1 MLDYR
6 SPDRFGYLPMPI
18 RPFRVLLKQK
28 RRPLQKRAQKPKPS
42 RAIPL
47 DVEPTSIGRLARSPV
62 ERGPRAAD
70 QVYRS
75 LRRSIILGELTP
87 GTRLREVEVAMALQ
101 VSRTPVREAVSRL
114 IGDRLVRE
122 LPTGGVEVV
131 DASAEIFE
139 IFHIREALEGC
150 AARLAAT
157 RISDD
162 ELAKLDRLIE
172 EAERIHHSAVDDRLR
187 NNNDFH
193 LTIAKASGSQRL
205 VDMIGG
211 FREFFMN
218 VEWQDRHDQKKSAKL
233 SLHDHREILAALHAR
248 SSDQVEQFVRQH
260 LRRVYT
266 KLLSDRRKPV

>member
-1 MLDYR
+1 
-6 SPDRFGYLPMPI
+6 
-18 RPFRVLLKQK
+18 
-28 RRPLQKRAQKPKPS
+28 
-42 RAIPL
+42 
-47 DVEPTSIGRLARSPV
+47 VEPTSISRLARSPV

-87 GTRLREVEVAMALQ
+87 GTRLREVEVAMALR

-139 IFHIREALEGC
+139 LFHIRESLEGC

-157 RISDD
+157 RVTDD
-162 ELAKLDRLIE
+162 ELSKLDRLLA
-172 EAERIHHSAVDDRLR
+172 EAEEIHHSAVDDRLR
-187 NNNDFH
+187 NNNAFH
-193 LTIAKASGSQRL
+193 LAIAKASGSQRL
-205 VDMIGG
+205 LDMISG

-218 VEWQDRHDQKKSAKL
+218 VEWMDRYDQKRSAMQ
-233 SLHDHREILAALHAR
+233 SLHDHREILAALHAKSGDR
-248 SSDQVEQFVRQH
+248 AEQLVRQH
-260 LRRVYT
+260 LRRVYA
-266 KLLSDRRKPV
+266 KLLADRGARA

>member
-1 MLDYR
+1 
-6 SPDRFGYLPMPI
+6 
-18 RPFRVLLKQK
+18 
-28 RRPLQKRAQKPKPS
+28 LQRKAQKPRPS
-42 RAIPL
+42 RAIPPA
-47 DVEPTSIGRLARSPV
+47 VKPTSIGRLARSPV

-75 LRRSIILGELTP
+75 LRRSIMLGELTP

-114 IGDRLVRE
+114 VGDRLVRE

-150 AARLAAT
+150 AARMAAT
-157 RISDD
+157 RMADD
-162 ELAKLDRLIE
+162 ELAKLDGLVA

-187 NNNDFH
+187 NNNEFH

-205 VDMIGG
+205 FDMIGG

-218 VEWQDRHDQKKSAKL
+218 VEWLDRHDLKGSAKQ
-233 SLHDHREILAALHAR
+233 SLRDHREILAALHAR
-248 SSDQVEQFVRQH
+248 SGDRVEQLVRQH
-260 LRRVYT
+260 LRRVYA
-266 KLLSDRRKPV
+266 KLLSDRGKRA